1 MEKKNDQFNYF
12 LNKTIIFSSKEYY
25 RKQMTIDNKEPIIV
39 DNEDYSAFLQNY
51 INTNMPISDFERVE
65 SSLKLNRK
73 LDCLSDIEQAVIF
86 LLFED
91 ELSEDE
97 AAKILNIWKNSVNR
111 IKLRSIKKLKKYLKG
126 DFENGK

>member
-1 MEKKNDQFNYF
+1 MENKNSYKENQFNNF
-12 LNKTIIFSSKEYY
+12 LNKTIIFSSKDYFK
-25 RKQMTIDNKEPIIV
+25 KQMKIHNKEQIIV

-51 INTNMPISDFERVE
+51 ININMPISDFERVE

-97 AAKILNIWKNSVNR
+97 ASKILNIWKNSVNR
-111 IKLRSIKKLKKYLKG
+111 IKLRSIKKLKEYG
-126 DFENGK
+126 